1 MTVLLHLI
9 RRQREVSPQS
19 LMLVLLIMLEE
30 DEESQVQR
38 HLVHLQLLLTE
49 A

>member
-1 MTVLLHLI
+1 MTVLLHLLQ
-9 RRQREVSPQS
+9 RQREVSPQS
-19 LMLVLLIMLEE
+19 SMLVLLIMLEE

-49 A
+49 V